1 MPSVLRFV
9 KVVRNNV
16 KTVEFCVDHA
26 AFAASVPVSFA
37 KTAECA
43 GIVLLCAA
51 ADMAAMNAP

>member
-1 MPSVLRFV
+1 MQRFV

>member
-1 MPSVLRFV
+1 MLRFV

-26 AFAASVPVSFA
+26 AFAAIVLVTFA
-37 KTAECA
+37 ETAECA
-43 GIVLLCAA
+43 GIVPLYAA